1 MNKPAVIKTFS
12 TAILALS
19 LMMGTPDMV
28 SAQNQIVVPE
38 KRTFVQKL
46 FSFFAR
52 RAYGKA
58 TMETP
63 EQQQSQKY
71 LNAAAGYQQA
81 VSRATVLG
89 FGQRGQIKHYEIP
102 VYQIALLIF
111 RKQIGVEPVSIWI
124 QGVKNSQQD
133 AYGVIVAGD
142 DKQNVESISKAVFMT
157 SDNVGSAMGSGRARF
172 SQYLAEDLK
181 DCAGPCK
188 RRAIT
193 SLFNPVVD
201 GSLAVG
207 HFEAAMAAYV
217 LSIAKSADCGGCAM
231 NGCLQAFSDYVFA
244 MPVKTQQKPVSE
256 QIQNV
261 QGSAPEPS
269 QN

>member
-1 MNKPAVIKTFS
+1 MNKPTANKIFS
-12 TAILALS
+12 TTILALS
-19 LMMGTPDMV
+19 LTMGTPRMV
-28 SAQNQIVVPE
+28 SAQNQIVIPE
-38 KRTFVQKL
+38 KRTFVQKI

-52 RAYGKA
+52 RAYGNA
-58 TMETP
+58 MVETP

-71 LNAAAGYQQA
+71 LDMSDGYQQA
-81 VSRATVLG
+81 VNRASILG
-89 FGQRGQIKHYEIP
+89 FVQRGQIKHYEIP

-124 QGVKNSQQD
+124 QGVKNPQQD

-157 SDNVGSAMGSGRARF
+157 SDNVGSAMGSGRAQF

-244 MPVKTQQKPVSE
+244 MPVKLQPEHVS
-256 QIQNV
+256 
-261 QGSAPEPS
+261 GSAAESS